1 MADVHELLQQGNY
14 AEAAAEL
21 RRLGQLEQAQQLYER
36 LWDWPKAAEVAQ
48 ERGDRPALLR
58 FLLEAKDPV
67 AAARVGQA
75 LLAGVGGPPGTPTE
89 LTRAADVYER
99 HRMWGEAATVREGL
113 GQLTE
118 ALTLYKKAQL
128 PLEAAR
134 VEETLGRLREAGATL
149 ERFLG
154 EEPDAPE
161 APRAHLELGRLL
173 AGFGKHEE
181 AARHLQR
188 AIRTAAAQ
196 LAPPARPTD
205 GRAPTKPEEARSSA
219 LRSALARARAAAAG
233 ASPAAAA
240 AVAAKEAEAEAEASA
255 ARRAAREALLEVA
268 DGARRLLVVEL
279 ALLGFRDGA
288 SSVLDALRARHPSLP
303 PLDAFLDAER
313 RATAA
318 QSGGRLGGRY
328 AVVRLLGSGGMG
340 RVYLARD
347 ALTGRD
353 VAVKVVSAPADARLA
368 VGYQRFL
375 REARVVSALQH
386 PNIVGTVAF
395 HEEQGLLAMELMAGG
410 TLAERL
416 PGPLTPGQV
425 RQLLLQILAGLE
437 AAHGHGVVHRDIKP
451 GNVFFSSSGEA
462 KLGDFG
468 VAHLQ
473 DLGATQTAGFIGTL
487 AYMAPE
493 QITGAPIGFQAD
505 LYALGVTAFQA
516 LVGRLPFT
524 GPDFVAQH
532 LGETPPRPSSLRP
545 GLDRAWDGVLLRML
559 EKDPAARHPTLE
571 ALRNELLAVPLE
583 LTEARAAAAQQP
595 ASESAPATVSG
606 PAQRYAIAG
615 VVAETPRSIVRAAT
629 DLTLG
634 REVLLE
640 DFPPGFFA
648 TEAGQAHR
656 RWLRAI
662 ARHGGPH
669 LQRVLGWLRLEDGTE
684 RVVYEAIAG
693 APRALGALEP
703 RLRAI
708 VVAGLAT
715 LHDAGAP
722 HGALA
727 DGEPIVLTENGPV
740 VLVAGRAPAAD
751 LAAER
756 QLLSIA

>member
-1 MADVHELLQQGNY
+1 MPDVHELLQQGKY

-21 RRLGQLEQAQQLYER
+21 RRLGQLDEAQKLYER
-36 LWDWPKAAEVAQ
+36 LWDWRAAAEVAQ

-89 LTRAADVYER
+89 LTRAAEVYER

-113 GQLTE
+113 GQLVE
-118 ALTLYKKAQL
+118 ALALYKKAQL

-149 ERFLG
+149 ERFLA

-188 AIRTAAAQ
+188 AIRAADAA
-196 LAPPARPTD
+196 LAPSAETTEPA
-205 GRAPTKPEEARSSA
+205 KPPPRTTPSA
-219 LRSALARARAAAAG
+219 LRTALARARAAATTPPPSAKSAP
-233 ASPAAAA
+233 ASDDG
-240 AVAAKEAEAEAEASA
+240 EATA
-255 ARRAAREALLEVA
+255 ARRAAREALLDVV
-268 DGARRLLVVEL
+268 DRARRLLVVEL

-288 SSVLDALRARHPSLP
+288 SSVLDALRERHPSLP
-303 PLDAFLDAER
+303 PLDAYLDGER
-313 RATAA
+313 RAAAA

-353 VAVKVVSAPADARLA
+353 VAVKVVAAPADPRLA
-368 VGYQRFL
+368 TGYQRFL
-375 REARVVSALQH
+375 REARVVSSLQH

-395 HEEQGLLAMELMAGG
+395 HEELGLLAMELMSGG

-425 RQLLLQILAGLE
+425 RQLMLQILAGLE
-437 AAHGHGVVHRDIKP
+437 AAHAHGVVHRDIKP
-451 GNVFFSSSGEA
+451 ANIFFSSSGEA

-493 QITGAPIGFQAD
+493 QITGAPIGFAAD

-516 LVGRLPFT
+516 LVGRLPFL

-532 LGETPPRPSSLRP
+532 LGETPPRPSSLRAA
-545 GLDRAWDGVLLRML
+545 LDRAWDAILLRML
-559 EKDPAARHPTLE
+559 EKDPASRHPTIE

-583 LTEARAAAAQQP
+583 LSDARTPSATP
-595 ASESAPATVSG
+595 SGTPPSESAPPAG
-606 PAQRYAIAG
+606 PPQRYAIAG
-615 VVAETPRSIVRAAT
+615 VVAETPRSIVRQAT

-669 LQRVLGWLRLEDGTE
+669 IQRVLGWLRLEDGTE
-684 RVVYEAIAG
+684 RVVFEAPVGTPRGLANLD
-693 APRALGALEP
+693 RALRDA
-703 RLRAI
+703 
-708 VVAGLAT
+708 VASGLAT

-727 DGEPIVLTENGPV
+727 DGEPILVTDHGPV
-740 VLVAGRAPAAD
+740 LLVAGRAP
-751 LAAER
+751 LVELEAER
-756 QLLSIA
+756 AQLSG